1 MILSLI
7 KTLIISGFGTNS
19 HKETAYA
26 ASLAGSDKVEIL
38 HFADLVSLNCKLQDY
53 QFLIFPGGFLDGD
66 DLGAAQTA
74 AIRWRYLKNESGMA
88 LLEMLN
94 EFVSAGGLI
103 LGICNGFQ
111 LLVKLGLLPGL
122 GDRKFTRQ
130 VSLAP
135 NKSAKFE
142 DRWVNLRVN
151 PKSKCI
157 FTRNLSSLKM
167 PVRHGEGRIVAANQQ
182 ILEYLKSENL
192 IALTYTK
199 PGATQPT
206 TEYPYNPNGSVEGI
220 AGLTDQT
227 GHILGLMPH
236 PEAFHHFANHPKWTR
251 RELDPPGTLIFA
263 NAINFLRNN

>member
-1 MILSLI
+1 MI

-19 HKETAYA
+19 HRETAYA
-26 ASLAGSDKVEIL
+26 ASLAGSDKVEIM
-38 HFADLVSLNCKLQDY
+38 HFADLVSLKGRLKDY

-74 AIRWRYLKNESGMA
+74 AIRWRYLKNESNIA
-88 LLEMLN
+88 LLDMLN
-94 EFVSAGGLI
+94 EFIYSGGLI

-122 GDRKFTRQ
+122 GEKKFVRQ

-142 DRWVNLRVN
+142 DRWVNLKVN
-151 PKSKCI
+151 PNSKCV
-157 FTRNLSSLKM
+157 FTQNLSSLKM
-167 PVRHGEGRIVAANQQ
+167 PVRHGEGRLVAENQQ
-182 ILEYLKSENL
+182 LLEKLDSENL

-199 PGATQPT
+199 PDSIQPT
-206 TEYPYNPNGSVEGI
+206 MEYPYNPNGSVGGI
-220 AGLTDQT
+220 AGLTDPS

-236 PEAFHHFANHPKWTR
+236 PEAFHRPSGR
-251 RELDPPGTLIFA
+251 SM
-263 NAINFLRNN
+263 